1 MCLLVAVEVALSA
14 WDGVS
19 KTDAELMCKI
29 WLPAKAL
36 IMIASEVVPIV
47 WMRRLQLLCC
57 LYKLVVRGVVY
68 KIFVVIISP
77 NRLRQTLQESAY

>member
-1 MCLLVAVEVALSA
+1 
-14 WDGVS
+14 
-19 KTDAELMCKI
+19 MCKI

-47 WMRRLQLLCC
+47 WMRRLQLLGC

-68 KIFVVIISP
+68 KMFAVIISP
-77 NRLRQTLQESAY
+77 NRLRQT